1 MKLVSLTVL
10 LAAAGASAIPE
21 RMFAQDLETVTAI
34 MPRPRSTNY
43 FPLIVGEALG
53 YFEEEGIQ
61 VELLPSDTPI
71 PFVNFV
77 RNGDADIAMM
87 DPAEVLTAVAA
98 GADIKVVYEVMQT
111 APDGVAVSAESA
123 VQDVA
128 DLKGQTV
135 GLVTERDM
143 VTMKIA
149 LDARGLTEN
158 DVTAVVVGEA
168 GPTLAAAF
176 RDQTVAAI
184 AGSGPDWLAIRAA
197 GQEIRLI
204 TPPEVSAKPGNTFVV
219 DAANLEERRG
229 VLEGFMRAWSKG
241 MYVAE
246 VDPEVVAEIAQTTV
260 PAEWED
266 PEFGAAYLANAIR
279 LNVSVTENKG
289 DLQTP
294 IWSSI
299 QPAMVKFGVIA
310 QEVNPATFLEPG
322 LVGPAND
329 WSKEEVEQEV
339 AAWRA
344 ANM

>member
-1 MKLVSLTVL
+1 MKRL
-10 LAAAGASAIPE
+10 LIAGLAVTAAATPAPE
-21 RMFAQDLETVTAI
+21 PVVAQDLETVTAI

-53 YFEEEGIQ
+53 YFAEEGVQ

-77 RNGDADIAMM
+77 RNGQADLAMM

-98 GADIKVVYEVMQT
+98 GAEISVVYEVMQT
-111 APDGVAVSAESA
+111 APDGVAVAGDSSIE
-123 VQDVA
+123 DVA
-128 DLKGQTV
+128 ALDGQTV

-149 LDARGLTEN
+149 LDARGLTED

-184 AGSGPDWLAIRAA
+184 AGSGPDWLAIQAA

-204 TPPEVSAKPGNTFVV
+204 TPPEVSDKPGNTFVV
-219 DAANLEERRG
+219 DTANAEERRAAI
-229 VLEGFMRAWSKG
+229 EGFLRAWSKG

-246 VDPEVVAEIAQTTV
+246 TDPEVVAEIARTTV
-260 PAEWED
+260 PEEWED
-266 PEFGAAYLANAIR
+266 AGFGQQYLNNAIR

-289 DLQTP
+289 DLQTE

-299 QPAMVKFGVIA
+299 QPAMVKFGVIGG
-310 QEVNPATFLEPG
+310 EVDPATFLDPSFI
-322 LVGPAND
+322 GPAND
-329 WSKEEVEQEV
+329 WSEEEVQQEV
-339 AAWRA
+339 EAWRA
-344 ANM
+344 ENM

>member
-1 MKLVSLTVL
+1 MRLLSLTVL

-53 YFEEEGIQ
+53 YFEEEGIR

-71 PFVNFV
+71 PFVSFV
-77 RNGDADIAMM
+77 RNGTADIAMM

-111 APDGVAVSAESA
+111 APDGVAVSASSD
-123 VQDVA
+123 VQDIS
-128 DLKGQTV
+128 DLDGQVV

-149 LDARGLTEN
+149 LDARGLTEA
-158 DVTAVVVGEA
+158 DVTPVVVGEA

-184 AGSGPDWLAIRAA
+184 AGSGPDWLAIQAA

-204 TPPEVSAKPGNTFVV
+204 TPSEVSAKPGNTLVV
-219 DAANLEERRG
+219 DTANLADRREA
-229 VLEGFMRAWSKG
+229 LEGFMRAWSKG

-246 VDPEVVAEIAQTTV
+246 IDPEVVAKIAQTTV

-266 PEFGAAYLANAIR
+266 PEFGAAFLGNAIR
-279 LNVSVTENKG
+279 LNVSVTEAKG
-289 DLQTP
+289 DLQTA

-299 QPAMVKFGVIA
+299 QPAMIKFGVISE
-310 QEVNPATFLEPG
+310 EVDPATFLEPG
-322 LVGPAND
+322 LIGPAND
-329 WSKEEVEQEV
+329 WSKDEVAAEV

-344 ANM
+344 ENM